1 MLNSLLRVALALWV
15 LGYLVIACVP
25 VLTGNIVVGGLG
37 LLAGAVLLV
46 PWLIGIV
53 VLGTFVWLTNPSRR

>member
-53 VLGTFVWLTNPSRR
+53 VLGIFVWLTNPSRR